1 MNAARRSVVIAGL
14 AIFLAAPAVQ
24 AQMTLGVKGGVNSAK
39 LGGLDVGSTSSK
51 TGFQGGAFLDI
62 GFGSTFHLQPE
73 LLYSDRSTEGNVA
86 TLSQA
91 FVEIPVLFKAAFGT
105 GLLQPAL
112 YAGPSLSFKTSCERD
127 IGGTVTDCDDL
138 AGADFSSTNWAVVF
152 GGNLDVAVGPVI
164 LIGDI
169 RYNLGLSTIEGDGSG
184 KWNFWSFMVGV
195 GFGIGRH

>member
-1 MNAARRSVVIAGL
+1 M
-14 AIFLAAPAVQ
+14 
-24 AQMTLGVKGGVNSAK
+24 
-39 LGGLDVGSTSSK
+39 SSK

-73 LLYSDRSTEGNVA
+73 LLYSDRSSGNDIS
-86 TLSQA
+86 TFSQA

-112 YAGPSLSFKTSCERD
+112 YVGPSLSFETSCKVD
-127 IGGTVTDCDDL
+127 VSTVGSEDCSNQLVDTN
-138 AGADFSSTNWAVVF
+138 SSNWALVF

-169 RYNLGLSTIEGDGSG
+169 RYNLGLSDISPNDSG

-195 GFGIGRH
+195 GFGLGRH